1 MNLCAGAW
9 AQIFFTGILYPHQ
22 NESLLSTQLNALR
35 AAQAVNVDPPMQN
48 GAMTSDG
55 GFWPLLDPEVHLDAV
70 FSRKLLYMPIRHG
83 KRPGFSPVVHQNLP

>member
-48 GAMTSDG
+48 AAMTSDG

-70 FSRKLLYMPIRHG
+70 FFKKAALYAY
-83 KRPGFSPVVHQNLP
+83 